1 LDDER
6 QQLHHALYVTNYT
19 SDKPLTESYT
29 KMSEGNAVRFVT
41 HKSQLQLKRGVN
53 NSNYMLIHI
62 QVWVSA

>member
-6 QQLHHALYVTNYT
+6 QQLHHALYFTNYT

-29 KMSEGNAVRFVT
+29 KMSEGNALRFVT
-41 HKSQLQLKRGVN
+41 HTSQLQLKRGVN